1 MSLPAMKFD
10 VPGQAYVKQSAMRGQ
25 ITPVHLYSAS
35 YATEWVY
42 SIGTMKPTVD
52 PAHYGER
59 RGFTMQ
65 SVRVFAESEL
75 LSYCDALTVAI
86 EYHQTQLATLERF
99 KASAG
104 CDNESTAG

>member
-1 MSLPAMKFD
+1 MKFAI
-10 VPGQAYVKQSAMRGQ
+10 PGQAYVKQSAMRGQ

-42 SIGTMKPTVD
+42 SIGVAKETVN

-65 SVRVFAESEL
+65 SVKVFAESEL

-86 EYHQTQLATLERF
+86 EYHRTQTAALERF

-104 CDNESTAG
+104 CDDEPTAG